1 MVLGFNAGLI
11 GEPWENVF
19 YFVTQFWGIYEWKKN
34 IIKEK
39 SVVKTRKLT
48 IKQWLMLIIGIIV
61 VTMVFGSNFD
71 YFKGTQPY
79 LDALTLV
86 LAIFAQMLM
95 VYRFREQWLLWGI
108 LNIASIYQWFT
119 IGDMSLVALYVA
131 LLINTVYGYVTWS
144 KLVAKLE
151 DETVVMDLAA

>member
-1 MVLGFNAGLI
+1 
-11 GEPWENVF
+11 
-19 YFVTQFWGIYEWKKN
+19 
-34 IIKEK
+34 
-39 SVVKTRKLT
+39 
-48 IKQWLMLIIGIIV
+48 MLIIGIIV